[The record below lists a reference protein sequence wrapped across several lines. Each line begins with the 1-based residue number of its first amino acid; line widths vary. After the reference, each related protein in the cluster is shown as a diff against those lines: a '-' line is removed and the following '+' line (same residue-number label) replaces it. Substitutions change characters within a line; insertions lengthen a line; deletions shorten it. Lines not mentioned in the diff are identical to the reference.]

1 MSSFFSYGKLDIGT
15 TIRIP
20 KDNFPQEATLGF
32 HPEISG
38 ASRVQ
43 QLLCRFCIPISCSLY
58 MAISHSSPPFPSGTI
73 TALFADLRRDGRLSV
88 ALLAGISEANE
99 LTTEFGP
106 TVTSSCC
113 SACCYT
119 HRLYTFQ
126 QIPIRACL
134 GHLGSHLNRRFML
147 MIYSL

>member
-20 KDNFPQEATLGF
+20 KDNFLQEANLGF
-32 HPEISG
+32 HHIQKFQRLQGCSISFVG
-38 ASRVQ
+38 FA
-43 QLLCRFCIPISCSLY
+43 IPFHVRYIWLY
-58 MAISHSSPPFPSGTI
+58 HSSPPFPSGTI

-119 HRLYTFQ
+119 HRIYTFQ
-126 QIPIRACL
+126 QIPIRAWHAWVIL
-134 GHLGSHLNRRFML
+134 GH
-147 MIYSL
+147 I